1 MSNRKLLLGDEAIA
15 LGAIHAG
22 LSGVYAYPGTP
33 STEITEFIQ
42 GNALARERGIH
53 SRWSTNEKTAM
64 EEALGMSFMGK
75 RALVCM
81 KHVGMNVCADPF
93 VNSGMTGVNGGVV
106 VLAADDPS
114 MHSSQDEQDSRF
126 YGKFAMIPTFEPSS
140 QQEAYDMM
148 AAAFDFSE
156 KQKLPVLMR
165 VTTRMAHSRAVVV
178 VADEPR
184 PQNELNYNAV
194 AANWVLLPANARK
207 RNDHVTAQQA
217 ELEEAA
223 ANSTYNIYMEG
234 HDRSLG
240 IIASGIGF
248 NYVNECFPGGCP
260 FPLLKVSQYPLP
272 KKLVRRMLAECEKVL
287 IVEEGQPFIEDI
299 LRGVSA
305 TVQHGS
311 PRNLSATVQHGSTR
325 NLSATVQHGSTRFNG
340 AEPCDTAAEN
350 NRIEPC
356 KTVAENLRGEF
367 ATVPHGS
374 TRFNGIE
381 PCDTA
386 AENNRIEP
394 CETVAIYGK
403 LDGTLP
409 RTGELTPDLVKKALG
424 METGQCFDPCAD
436 VVPRPP
442 ALCQGC
448 GHRDVYAAL
457 NEVLR
462 EYENARVFG
471 DIGCYTLGFLPPF
484 RAIHSCV
491 DMGASITMAKGAAD
505 AGQYPAVAIIGDST
519 FTHSGMTGLLD
530 AINENADITVIISDN
545 LTTGMTGGQDSA
557 GTNKFEAICRGLGL
571 SDEHLKV
578 VVPLPKNM
586 PEITQII
593 RDEINYHGTSVI
605 IPRRE
610 CMQTLQRHL
619 KQKKANK

>member
-1 MSNRKLLLGDEAIA
+1 MAKKLLLGDEAIA

-42 GNALARERGIH
+42 GNALAKERGIH

-64 EEALGMSFMGK
+64 EAALGMSFMGK

-81 KHVGMNVCADPF
+81 KHVGLNVCADPF
-93 VNSGMTGVNGGVV
+93 VNSGMTGVNGGVI
-106 VLAADDPS
+106 VLVADDPS

-126 YGKFAMIPTFEPSS
+126 YGKFAMIPTFEPSN
-140 QQEAYDMM
+140 QQEAYNMVE
-148 AAAFDFSE
+148 AAFEYSE
-156 KQKLPVLMR
+156 QQKLPVLMR
-165 VTTRMAHSRAVVV
+165 VTTRMAHSRAVVEV
-178 VADEPR
+178 KDEAR
-184 PQNELNYNAV
+184 QQNELNYNAV

-207 RNDHVTAQQA
+207 RNDVVTAQQA
-217 ELEEAA
+217 QLEDDAA
-223 ANSTYNIYMEG
+223 KSTYNIYCEG
-234 HDRSLG
+234 QDKSLG

-248 NYVNECFPGGCP
+248 NYVNECFPKGSP
-260 FPLLKVSQYPLP
+260 YPILKISQYPLP
-272 KKLVRRMLAECEKVL
+272 KKLVRRLLDECEKVL

-299 LRGVSA
+299 VRGVSEIKP
-305 TVQHGS
+305 QNS
-311 PRNLSATVQHGSTR
+311 NLKPQI
-325 NLSATVQHGSTRFNG
+325 L
-340 AEPCDTAAEN
+340 
-350 NRIEPC
+350 
-356 KTVAENLRGEF
+356 
-367 ATVPHGS
+367 
-374 TRFNGIE
+374 
-381 PCDTA
+381 
-386 AENNRIEP
+386 
-394 CETVAIYGK
+394 GK

-409 RTGELTPDLVKKALG
+409 RTGELNPDIVKKALG
-424 METGQCFDPCAD
+424 MECGQCFDPCAD
-436 VVPRPP
+436 VAPRPP

-457 NEVLR
+457 NEVLK
-462 EYENARVFG
+462 EYENPRVFG

-505 AGQYPAVAIIGDST
+505 AGQWPAVAIIGDST

-530 AINENADITVIISDN
+530 AINENANITVIISDN

-593 RDEINYHGTSVI
+593 RDEINYKGTSVI

-619 KQKKANK
+619 KQKKAQK

>member
-1 MSNRKLLLGDEAIA
+1 MKKLLLGDEAIA
-15 LGAIHAG
+15 QGALDAG

-33 STEITEFIQ
+33 STEITEYIQ
-42 GNALARERGIH
+42 LSPLAKERGVH

-64 EEALGMSFMGK
+64 EAALGMSYMGK

-81 KHVGMNVCADPF
+81 KHVGLNVCADPF

-106 VLAADDPS
+106 VLVADDPS

-126 YGKFAMIPTFEPSS
+126 YGKFAMIPTFEPST

-148 AAAFDFSE
+148 AAAFDYSE
-156 KQKLPVLMR
+156 RQCMPVLMR
-165 VTTRMAHSRAVVV
+165 VTTRMAHSRAVVEC
-178 VADEPR
+178 ADEPR
-184 PQNELNYNAV
+184 QENALNYDAK
-194 AANWVLLPANARK
+194 AANWVLLPANAKK
-207 RNDHVTAQQA
+207 RNDIVTAQQGQ
-217 ELEEAA
+217 LEADAA
-223 ANSTYNIYMEG
+223 SSAYNIYIEG
-234 HDRSLG
+234 SDRSLG
-240 IIASGIGF
+240 ILASGIGY
-248 NYVNECFPGGCP
+248 NYVMENFPDGSP
-260 FPLLKVSQYPLP
+260 YPVLKISQYPLP
-272 KKLVRRMLAECEKVL
+272 KKLVRRLMNECQQVL
-287 IVEEGQPFIEDI
+287 IVEEGQPFIEDMV
-299 LRGVSA
+299 RGVA
-305 TVQHGS
+305 DMPQVH
-311 PRNLSATVQHGSTR
+311 
-325 NLSATVQHGSTRFNG
+325 
-340 AEPCDTAAEN
+340 
-350 NRIEPC
+350 
-356 KTVAENLRGEF
+356 
-367 ATVPHGS
+367 
-374 TRFNGIE
+374 
-381 PCDTA
+381 
-386 AENNRIEP
+386 
-394 CETVAIYGK
+394 GK

-409 RTGELTPDLVKKALG
+409 RTGELNPDVVKQALAQLSTVNCQLSTVNCQLSTPFASS
-424 METGQCFDPCAD
+424 EI

-462 EYENARVFG
+462 EYDNARVFG

-505 AGQYPAVAIIGDST
+505 AGQWPAVAIIGDST

-530 AINENADITVIISDN
+530 AINENANITVIISDN

-593 RDEINYHGTSVI
+593 RDEINYKGTSVI

-619 KQKKANK
+619 KQKKQ

>member
-1 MSNRKLLLGDEAIA
+1 MEKKLLLGDEAIA
-15 LGAIHAG
+15 LGALHAG

-42 GNALARERGIH
+42 GNALARERGVH

-64 EEALGMSFMGK
+64 EAALGMSFMGK
-75 RALVCM
+75 RAMVCM
-81 KHVGMNVCADPF
+81 KHVGLNVCADPF

-106 VLAADDPS
+106 VLVADDPS

-126 YGKFAMIPTFEPSS
+126 YGKFALIPTFEPSN

-148 AAAFDFSE
+148 AVAFDYSE
-156 KQKLPVLMR
+156 QVKLPVLMR
-165 VTTRMAHSRAVVV
+165 VTTRMAHSRAVVEC
-178 VADEPR
+178 ADVPR
-184 PQNELNYNAV
+184 QQNELNYNAE
-194 AANWVLLPANARK
+194 AKNWVLLPANARR
-207 RNDHVTAQQA
+207 RNDYVTAQQA
-217 ELEEAA
+217 QLEEDAV
-223 ANSTYNIYMEG
+223 NSSYNIYKEG
-234 HDRSLG
+234 TDKSVG
-240 IIASGIGF
+240 ILASGIGY
-248 NYVNECFPGGCP
+248 NYVMENFPEDCP
-260 FPLLKVSQYPLP
+260 YSVLKISQYPLP
-272 KKLVRRMLAECEKVL
+272 KALVRRLLDESDQVL
-287 IVEEGQPFIEDI
+287 IVEEGQPFIEDMV
-299 LRGVSA
+299 RGVA
-305 TVQHGS
+305 
-311 PRNLSATVQHGSTR
+311 NM
-325 NLSATVQHGSTRFNG
+325 
-340 AEPCDTAAEN
+340 
-350 NRIEPC
+350 
-356 KTVAENLRGEF
+356 KTVR
-367 ATVPHGS
+367 
-374 TRFNGIE
+374 
-381 PCDTA
+381 
-386 AENNRIEP
+386 
-394 CETVAIYGK
+394 GK

-409 RTGELTPDLVKKALG
+409 RTGELTPDAVATAL
-424 METGQCFDPCAD
+424 EKTINGQLSNSQLSNGQLSNSQI

-462 EYENARVFG
+462 EYDNPRVFG

-484 RAIHSCV
+484 HAIHSCV

-505 AGQYPAVAIIGDST
+505 AGQWPAVAIIGDST

-586 PEITQII
+586 PEITQAI

-619 KQKKANK
+619 KQKKAQAK